1 MTVRTTDTTSDS
13 SSIARQHARRRS
25 HGDRARHRG
34 RSPRAPRRLLGLDR
48 LVEVKRFT
56 TCLDGSLLGAE
67 RLRLGLQALGVG
79 TRGTLGHG
87 VLARGRGGPRGGPL
101 RLGLLVRSLARLAL
115 GLLDLSLALGLGV
128 LDGLAPG
135 RELVAPG
142 LGAGLGLLLHLG
154 GVGPLGHRLL
164 ALGYLRT
171 LEPG

>member
-13 SSIARQHARRRS
+13 SSIARQPRPPPAT
-25 HGDRARHRG
+25 RG
-34 RSPRAPRRLLGLDR
+34 PRPLLGLDR
-48 LVEVKRFT
+48 LVEAKRFT
-56 TCLDGSLLGAE
+56 TCLDGRLLGAQ

-87 VLARGRGGPRGGPL
+87 LLALGRGGPGRGPL
-101 RLGLLVRSLARLAL
+101 RLGLLVRSLASLAL

-128 LDGLAPG
+128 LDGLALG

-142 LGAGLGLLLHLG
+142 LRAGLGLVFHLG

-164 ALGYLRT
+164 ALSHLRT